1 MSAPAFRSSPEPTPP
16 DRWAALQ
23 VEAPKLSGTARR
35 YLAQIEVSMSPAT
48 MEKTDEVLACF
59 CAYLVAEHPDVSSF
73 ADVGRRHIEAYKA
86 HLARRATPW
95 GTLLKPNTRRAHLMM
110 VRVFFDRVIEWGYPD
125 APAFTPVFRADLPK
139 APEPLPKALDDAAS
153 ARFLAAVAQDTD
165 RCRQLCLEILARTGI
180 RVGELCALRADALSA
195 RSGSWWIKVP
205 VGKLRNDRY
214 VPAHPRLV
222 ELLKA
227 WQGHHDDNATGLL
240 ITVGGK
246 PLDRHLVSR
255 WVKKVAREAGIGH
268 AHPHQ
273 LRHTL
278 ATQAVNR
285 GMRIEAVAELLG
297 HRNLRMTQVYARISN
312 RTVADQF
319 AAVSERVDSLYA
331 DPDSETPSMR
341 RLRLEHRRLLANGWC
356 TRPQELG
363 CHFEAIC
370 EGCGFFE
377 TTVEFLPILRR
388 QRDHAAAHGQTVRED
403 LYERLV
409 AGVEEALP

>member
-1 MSAPAFRSSPEPTPP
+1 M
-16 DRWAALQ
+16 
-23 VEAPKLSGTARR
+23 TA
-35 YLAQIEVSMSPAT
+35 T
-48 MEKTDEVLACF
+48 WF
-59 CAYLVAEHPDVSSF
+59 
-73 ADVGRRHIEAYKA
+73 
-86 HLARRATPW
+86 
-95 GTLLKPNTRRAHLMM
+95 
-110 VRVFFDRVIEWGYPD
+110 
-125 APAFTPVFRADLPK
+125 
-139 APEPLPKALDDAAS
+139 
-153 ARFLAAVAQDTD
+153 
-165 RCRQLCLEILARTGI
+165 
-180 RVGELCALRADALSA
+180 
-195 RSGSWWIKVP
+195 
-205 VGKLRNDRY
+205 
-214 VPAHPRLV
+214 
-222 ELLKA
+222 
-227 WQGHHDDNATGLL
+227 
-240 ITVGGK
+240 
-246 PLDRHLVSR
+246 SR

-388 QRDHAAAHGQTVRED
+388 QRDHAAARPNRTRGPLRAPGRRRGGGPAMNPADPGGAARPTQLSTSARPPSWTTPCSASACCAA
-403 LYERLV
+403 RCSW
-409 AGVEEALP
+409 ATPAPSSTP